1 MRITRIALVLLAAAL
16 VLALPF
22 ISPNTYFVHIGAL
35 TGIYIILALSFD
47 LVVGQVGA
55 LSFAH
60 PAFFGIGGY
69 TAAILALRFGTP
81 FLLNLVIGALLAG
94 IFALLI
100 GIPSFRLSSY
110 SFAMGT
116 LGMALMAQLVV
127 NNWDSLTR
135 GPLCISQI
143 PNVSVG
149 IPGLFRWES
158 TSPTEDYYVALI
170 LTVLIAVIVRRVVN
184 SRLGRAFQAI
194 REDEILAS
202 SYAVNPLL
210 YKMMAFTV
218 SAMLASV
225 AGVFFA
231 HFISVVCPTLLAIDV
246 TVTLLTIEFLGG
258 VGNMAGIIAGAI
270 IFTALPEYLR
280 ITASARPLIYGVILL
295 IIIIYAPEGLAGLIG
310 KGARY
315 LDSNPRQEPPEN
327 EAAQQDASGAEADER
342 EAPRG

>member
-1 MRITRIALVLLAAAL
+1 MKAVRIVLALLGATF

-22 ISPNTYFVHIGAL
+22 TSTKTYFVHIGAL

-60 PAFFGIGGY
+60 PAFFGIGAY
-69 TAAILALRFGTP
+69 TAAILSLRFDTP
-81 FLLNLVIGALLAG
+81 FLLNLVIGAILAG
-94 IFALLI
+94 FLAILI

-116 LGMALMAQLVV
+116 LGMALVAQLVV
-127 NNWDSLTR
+127 RNWVSLTR
-135 GPLCISQI
+135 GPLCISQV
-143 PNVSVG
+143 PNAAVG
-149 IPGLFRWES
+149 IPGLFRWEA
-158 TSPTEDYYVALI
+158 TGPTQNYYLVIVLVVIVA
-170 LTVLIAVIVRRVVN
+170 TIVRRLVN
-184 SRLGRAFQAI
+184 SRVGRAFQAV
-194 REDEILAS
+194 REDEILAAS
-202 SYAVNPLL
+202 RAVNPLL
-210 YKMMAFTV
+210 YKMIAFTV

-246 TVTLLTIEFLGG
+246 TITLLVIEFLGG
-258 VGNMAGIIAGAI
+258 MGSMAGIIVGAI

-295 IIIIYAPEGLAGLIG
+295 LIIIFAPEGLAGLIG
-310 KGARY
+310 GSEDLLRQKIEGGPM
-315 LDSNPRQEPPEN
+315 SNDDLS
-327 EAAQQDASGAEADER
+327 DASGVARDDLDSR
-342 EAPRG
+342 RD